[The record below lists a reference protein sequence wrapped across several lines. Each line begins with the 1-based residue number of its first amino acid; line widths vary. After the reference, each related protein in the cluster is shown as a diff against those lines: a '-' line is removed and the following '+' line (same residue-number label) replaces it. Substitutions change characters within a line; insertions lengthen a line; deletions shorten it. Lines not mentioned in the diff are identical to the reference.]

1 MVEMIAQFLTDLTG
15 SPVSSGAVI
24 AVLIV
29 LVGFF
34 AVSLFVQ
41 AWCRS
46 GQIDWDAVDAEY
58 KRLED
63 DEIEM

>member
-1 MVEMIAQFLTDLTG
+1 MIERIAQFLTAMIG

-24 AVLIV
+24 AVLLII
-29 LVGFF
+29 VGFF
-34 AVSLFVQ
+34 AVALFVQ

-46 GQIDWDAVDAEY
+46 GQIDWEAVEAER

-63 DEIEM
+63 TDF

>member
-1 MVEMIAQFLTDLTG
+1 MVEKIAQFLTDLIG

-34 AVSLFVQ
+34 AVALFVQ

-46 GQIDWDAVDAEY
+46 GQIDWDAVEAER

-63 DEIEM
+63 SDF